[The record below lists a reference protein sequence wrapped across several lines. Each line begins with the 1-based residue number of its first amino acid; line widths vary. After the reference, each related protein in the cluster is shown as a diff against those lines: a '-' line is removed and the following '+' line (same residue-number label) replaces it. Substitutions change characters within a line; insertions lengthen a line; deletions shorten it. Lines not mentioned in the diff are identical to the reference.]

1 MTSKLLPHS
10 RLGGIGRILCKSAP
24 ELPLE
29 GGMTTKPEAVPA
41 AAVPNFLNIDS
52 RVPSALRDLLAEADG
67 CLKMGFLLGGTVCAQ
82 RAIQS
87 LLSLESVN
95 GANDD
100 ARLRALSDKYPS
112 VPKVLFAVCA
122 RFRDASSTEQSP
134 LDKERL
140 NLLMVTL
147 KLMLYEVY
155 VIAKERTESLEFLQ
169 RILERLDGE
178 NSVAQSSAVLAFTKQ

>member
-10 RLGGIGRILCKSAP
+10 RLGGVGRILCKSAP

-134 LDKERL
+134 LDKDRL

>member
-1 MTSKLLPHS
+1 
-10 RLGGIGRILCKSAP
+10 
-24 ELPLE
+24 
-29 GGMTTKPEAVPA
+29 MTTKPEAVPA
-41 AAVPNFLNIDS
+41 SAVPNFLNVDS

-122 RFRDASSTEQSP
+122 RFRDASSTEQTP

-140 NLLMVTL
+140 SLLMVTL
-147 KLMLYEVY
+147 KLMLYEVF
-155 VIAKERTESLEFLQ
+155 VIAKERTESLEYLQ

>member
-1 MTSKLLPHS
+1 M
-10 RLGGIGRILCKSAP
+10 LCKSAP

>member
-1 MTSKLLPHS
+1 
-10 RLGGIGRILCKSAP
+10 
-24 ELPLE
+24 
-29 GGMTTKPEAVPA
+29 MTTKPEAVPA
-41 AAVPNFLNIDS
+41 SAVPNFLNVDS

-87 LLSLESVN
+87 ILSIEDVT

-100 ARLRALSDKYPS
+100 ARLRALSDKYPG

-122 RFRDASSTEQSP
+122 RFREAPTNDQSP
-134 LDKERL
+134 LDKDRL

-147 KLMLYEVY
+147 KFMLYEIY
-155 VIAKERTESLEFLQ
+155 VIARERTDSLEYLQ
-169 RILERLDGE
+169 GILQRLDGDGAT
-178 NSVAQSSAVLAFTKQ
+178 AQSSAVLAFAKQ

>member
-1 MTSKLLPHS
+1 
-10 RLGGIGRILCKSAP
+10 
-24 ELPLE
+24 
-29 GGMTTKPEAVPA
+29 MTTKPEAASA
-41 AAVPNFLNIDS
+41 AAVPNFLNVDG
-52 RVPSALRDLLAEADG
+52 RVPGALRDLLAEADG

-87 LLSLESVN
+87 VLSIEGVT

-100 ARLRALSDKYPS
+100 ARLRALSDKFPG

-122 RFRDASSTEQSP
+122 RFRDSTGGENSP

-147 KLMLYEVY
+147 KFMLYEIY
-155 VIAKERTESLEFLQ
+155 VIAKERTDSLEYLQ
-169 RILERLDGE
+169 KILERLDGE
-178 NSVAQSSAVLAFTKQ
+178 NAVGQSSAVLAFAKQ

>member
-10 RLGGIGRILCKSAP
+10 RLGGVDRILCKSAP